1 MISLQSDGQDGRIR
15 QRLRLPKPSTL
26 FASAFVMVLGTGLF
40 TMLPVPFPV
49 ICLAVLAS
57 MSLDRNWRSRPFVH
71 LPAHRIGGVLIL
83 SCVYLGNTLAGRMD
97 FMDLTSAMYGLTG
110 FTLAHALISLASHH
124 EGVAFQ
130 AGMSRWAV
138 MALLVLGAG
147 QVAQLTGV
155 LALQNAGTG
164 DEVNRFILRP
174 GGFHNP
180 NMTAALALLL
190 FEILLFAS
198 TGKGRWLRIPG
209 GLTLV
214 AIIVLAQSRAPSLF
228 LGLRWLLVTLQG
240 GLSRRTLIWLATA
253 VGAALVAGVVTS
265 LSGDGNLI
273 LETFF
278 ARFSGDDSSD
288 ERGRLF
294 LLGLEAFSQSPWWG
308 NGYHHLMQI
317 VDLSSHN
324 EFVENLVNWGVLGSI
339 PVWIAFA
346 LIYGTRN
353 PGIWL
358 AGIAPSLLFSHN
370 FFTTLSLQVLL
381 GILIGADH
389 AQHHR
394 NRFDRVT
401 ET

>member
-1 MISLQSDGQDGRIR
+1 
-15 QRLRLPKPSTL
+15 
-26 FASAFVMVLGTGLF
+26 MVGMGTGLY
-40 TMLPVPFPV
+40 TLIMAPVTIPFAMAA
-49 ICLAVLAS
+49 IAIILNS
-57 MSLDRNWRSRPFVH
+57 TWQNRPFDH
-71 LPAHRIGGVLIL
+71 LPARRLLGLVLL
-83 SCVYLGNTLAGRMD
+83 SAFYLAGSIAGQMD
-97 FMDLTSAMYGLTG
+97 EFDVLMALYSLAG
-110 FTLAHALISLASHH
+110 FTCSHILASLASRL
-124 EGVAFQ
+124 EGPAFKQ
-130 AGMSRWAV
+130 LLAWSSCL
-138 MALLVLGAG
+138 ALLAVGGG
-147 QVAQLTGV
+147 QFAQLTGF

-198 TGKGRWLRIPG
+198 TRKRQWLRIPG
-209 GLTLV
+209 GLTMV

-240 GLSRRTLIWLATA
+240 GLSRRTLTWFAT
-253 VGAALVAGVVTS
+253 VVAAAVVTGIVAS
-265 LSGDGNLI
+265 STGDGNLI

-288 ERGRLF
+288 ERGRLVWI
-294 LLGLEAFSQSPWWG
+294 GLEAFSRSPWWG
-308 NGYHHLMQI
+308 NGYHYLMQT

-389 AQHHR
+389 AQRQR
-394 NRFDRVT
+394 NRFDQVS